1 MRFEKISF
9 MQFVCDMKQTTCKLD
24 ELNDLYENAVM
35 PRRAT
40 KKSAGYDIFAIA
52 DIHLEPGET
61 IKAPTGMRVI
71 LDEDKFLM
79 MVPRSGLGFKFKLQ
93 FDNTVGIIDADYSDS
108 DNEGHFWVKMTNEG
122 TKPIDIARG
131 QAMAQGI
138 IVQYFK
144 TEDDDAEGIRN
155 GGFGSTTK

>member
-1 MRFEKISF
+1 
-9 MQFVCDMKQTTCKLD
+9 
-24 ELNDLYENAVM
+24 
-35 PRRAT
+35 
-40 KKSAGYDIFAIA
+40 
-52 DIHLEPGET
+52 
-61 IKAPTGMRVI
+61 MRVI

-79 MVPRSGLGFKFKLQ
+79 VVPRSGLGFKFKLQ